1 MVTTEQLYKIFL
13 KTRSVCTDSR
23 RVTPGSVFFALSGE
37 NFDGNNF
44 AAQAIEM
51 GCAYAVV
58 DKPAVALNDKYLVV
72 NNVLQALQ
80 DLARHHRKQLRIP
93 VIAITGTNGKTTTKE
108 LISAILS
115 KKFRVNATRGNM
127 NNHIGVPL
135 TILSMNHT
143 TDMGVVEMGANH
155 PGEIALL
162 CDIAQPNYGL
172 ITNIG
177 KAHLEGFGSVEAIIK
192 TKAELYDYL
201 MGHEGIIFLNN
212 ENPILKKLVGSYP
225 SVNYGVSDESFCYGK
240 ITYKEI
246 YVGVDWICGQNT
258 GLAYSFLIGDYNFEN
273 ILSAIAIGN
282 YFNIAGSIIDKTIS
296 TYTPSNNRSQWVKGR
311 RNQLILDLYNAN
323 PTSMMAA
330 IINFNNYD
338 NTKKCMI
345 LGDMLELGTDSEK
358 EHHTILDFIHNS
370 EYSDV
375 YLVGSVF
382 SNFKDKF
389 SYHFFEST
397 ELLSKYFSK
406 NPPTGY
412 LILLKGS
419 RGMKLEKCVDYL

>member
-1 MVTTEQLYKIFL
+1 
-13 KTRSVCTDSR
+13 
-23 RVTPGSVFFALSGE
+23 
-37 NFDGNNF
+37 
-44 AAQAIEM
+44 
-51 GCAYAVV
+51 
-58 DKPAVALNDKYLVV
+58 
-72 NNVLQALQ
+72 
-80 DLARHHRKQLRIP
+80 
-93 VIAITGTNGKTTTKE
+93 
-108 LISAILS
+108 
-115 KKFRVNATRGNM
+115 
-127 NNHIGVPL
+127 
-135 TILSMNHT
+135 
-143 TDMGVVEMGANH
+143 
-155 PGEIALL
+155 
-162 CDIAQPNYGL
+162 
-172 ITNIG
+172 
-177 KAHLEGFGSVEAIIK
+177 
-192 TKAELYDYL
+192 
-201 MGHEGIIFLNN
+201 
-212 ENPILKKLVGSYP
+212 VGSYP

-246 YVGVDWICGQNT
+246 YVGVDWLCGQNT

-282 YFNIAGSIIDKTIS
+282 YFNIAGSIIDKTVS